1 MRNSP
6 IQSYQQP
13 HQIFEGPKFAERRV
27 SPAEVAADYTK
38 MNEVASH
45 LKIMQDLLKEAS
57 ELGLRREFVSSL
69 NRDFLDTG
77 FEIAVMQTVLTEK
90 ENKELRKQANK
101 IFQEHLERTSPQA
114 LTTAPELA
122 PVEGSIV
129 NKMPFQSAFAYILL
143 DKYIPAQET
152 ALYALGRELNLSGYA
167 QNLFSPLLEVI
178 KTFNSAPI
186 IYNLGSYISQTS
198 GTANFK
204 FGYQMIVDRYEEERL
219 QLRNDI
225 KSAENAQALLKQIS
239 KNIQGNDTLTDDQKK
254 QLQDIVSG
262 YDSELVIML
271 TQMKN
276 LMLNLNSLIFMPG
289 NNEYEA
295 SYKIMGSDFS
305 IITLQD
311 LEHKVV
317 DGEIDVATG
326 TAKGGLLNFFNT
338 CLADVQN
345 YGDLAQT
352 HQLMLELQMRAM
364 QQEWSLVAAS
374 LKLMHNV
381 YRTLIRDRK
390 SVV

>member
-6 IQSYQQP
+6 IQGYQQP

-143 DKYIPAQET
+143 DKYIPAQEI

-239 KNIQGNDTLTDDQKK
+239 KNIQGNATLTDDQKK

-276 LMLNLNSLIFMPG
+276 LILNLNSLIFIPG

-364 QQEWSLVAAS
+364 QQEWSLIAAS
-374 LKLMHNV
+374 LKLIHNV
-381 YRTLIRDRK
+381 YRTLI
-390 SVV
+390 SSY

>member
-1 MRNSP
+1 MKNSP
-6 IQSYQQP
+6 IQGYQQAN
-13 HQIFEGPKFAERRV
+13 QISEGPVFAERRV

-57 ELGLRREFVSSL
+57 DLGLRREFVSSL
-69 NRDFLDTG
+69 KHDFLDTG
-77 FEIAVMQTVLTEK
+77 FELAVIQTVLTEK
-90 ENKELRKQANK
+90 ENKELRREANK
-101 IFQEHLERTSPQA
+101 IFQEHLDRISPQA

-122 PVEGSIV
+122 PVKDSIV

-143 DKYIPAQET
+143 DKYIPSQET

-167 QNLFSPLLEVI
+167 QNLFSPLLETI
-178 KTFNSAPI
+178 KSFNSAPI
-186 IYNLGSYISQTS
+186 VYNLGSYISQTS

-225 KSAENAQALLKQIS
+225 KSAENAQLLLKQIS
-239 KNIQGNDTLTDDQKK
+239 KNIQGNGTLSDAQKK
-254 QLQDIVSG
+254 QLEDIVTG
-262 YDSELVIML
+262 YNNELGIMIN
-271 TQMKN
+271 QMKN
-276 LMLNLNSLIFMPG
+276 LMLNLNALVFIPG
-289 NNEYEA
+289 NSEYEP

-317 DGEIDVATG
+317 DGEIDINTG
-326 TAKGGLLNFFNT
+326 TAKGGLLNFFNN
-338 CLADVQN
+338 CLSDVQN

-364 QQEWSLVAAS
+364 QQEWSLIAAS
-374 LKLMHNV
+374 LKLIHNV
-381 YRTLIRDRK
+381 YRTLI
-390 SVV
+390 SSY

>member
-1 MRNSP
+1 MKNSP

-38 MNEVASH
+38 FNEVASH

-77 FEIAVMQTVLTEK
+77 FEIAVMQQVLTEK

-204 FGYQMIVDRYEEERL
+204 FGYQMILDRYEEERL

-225 KSAENAQALLKQIS
+225 KSAEKAQDLLKRIS
-239 KNIQGNDTLTDDQKK
+239 KNIQGNDTLTHDQKK
-254 QLQDIVSG
+254 QLQDIVRG

-381 YRTLIRDRK
+381 YRTLI
-390 SVV
+390 SSY

>member
-6 IQSYQQP
+6 IQGYQQP

-143 DKYIPAQET
+143 DKYIPAQEI

-239 KNIQGNDTLTDDQKK
+239 KNIQGNATLTDDQKK

-276 LMLNLNSLIFMPG
+276 LMLNLNSLIFIPG

-364 QQEWSLVAAS
+364 QQEWSLIAAS
-374 LKLMHNV
+374 LKLIHNV
-381 YRTLIRDRK
+381 YRTLI
-390 SVV
+390 SSY

>member
-239 KNIQGNDTLTDDQKK
+239 KNIQGN
-254 QLQDIVSG
+254 
-262 YDSELVIML
+262 
-271 TQMKN
+271 
-276 LMLNLNSLIFMPG
+276 
-289 NNEYEA
+289 
-295 SYKIMGSDFS
+295 
-305 IITLQD
+305 
-311 LEHKVV
+311 
-317 DGEIDVATG
+317 
-326 TAKGGLLNFFNT
+326 
-338 CLADVQN
+338 
-345 YGDLAQT
+345 
-352 HQLMLELQMRAM
+352 
-364 QQEWSLVAAS
+364 
-374 LKLMHNV
+374 
-381 YRTLIRDRK
+381 
-390 SVV
+390 

>member
-6 IQSYQQP
+6 IQGYQQP
-13 HQIFEGPKFAERRV
+13 YQIFEGPKFAERRV

-129 NKMPFQSAFAYILL
+129 NKMAFQSAFAYILL

-239 KNIQGNDTLTDDQKK
+239 KNIQGNATLTDDQKK

-276 LMLNLNSLIFMPG
+276 LMLNLNSLIFIPG

-317 DGEIDVATG
+317 DGEIDIATG

-364 QQEWSLVAAS
+364 QQEWSLIAAS
-374 LKLMHNV
+374 LKLIHNV
-381 YRTLIRDRK
+381 YRTLI
-390 SVV
+390 SSY

>member
-1 MRNSP
+1 M
-6 IQSYQQP
+6 
-13 HQIFEGPKFAERRV
+13 
-27 SPAEVAADYTK
+27 
-38 MNEVASH
+38 
-45 LKIMQDLLKEAS
+45 
-57 ELGLRREFVSSL
+57 
-69 NRDFLDTG
+69 
-77 FEIAVMQTVLTEK
+77 
-90 ENKELRKQANK
+90 
-101 IFQEHLERTSPQA
+101 
-114 LTTAPELA
+114 TTAPELA

-204 FGYQMIVDRYEEERL
+204 FGYQMILDRYEEERL

-225 KSAENAQALLKQIS
+225 KSAEKAQDLLKRIS
-239 KNIQGNDTLTDDQKK
+239 KNIQGNDTLTHDQKK
-254 QLQDIVSG
+254 QLQDIVRG

-381 YRTLIRDRK
+381 YRTLI
-390 SVV
+390 SSY

>member
-6 IQSYQQP
+6 IQGYQQP

-57 ELGLRREFVSSL
+57 ELGLRREFVSAL

-239 KNIQGNDTLTDDQKK
+239 KNIQGNATLTDDQKK

-276 LMLNLNSLIFMPG
+276 LMLNLNSLIFIPG

-317 DGEIDVATG
+317 DGEIDIATG

-364 QQEWSLVAAS
+364 QQEWSLIAAS
-374 LKLMHNV
+374 LKLIHNV
-381 YRTLIRDRK
+381 YRTLI
-390 SVV
+390 SSY

>member
-122 PVEGSIV
+122 PVDGSIV

-225 KSAENAQALLKQIS
+225 KSAEKAQALLKQIS

-254 QLQDIVSG
+254 QLQNIVSG

-326 TAKGGLLNFFNT
+326 TAKGGLLTFFNT

-381 YRTLIRDRK
+381 YRTLI
-390 SVV
+390 SSY

>member
-167 QNLFSPLLEVI
+167 QNLFSPFLEVI

-381 YRTLIRDRK
+381 YRTLI
-390 SVV
+390 SSY

>member
-1 MRNSP
+1 
-6 IQSYQQP
+6 
-13 HQIFEGPKFAERRV
+13 
-27 SPAEVAADYTK
+27 
-38 MNEVASH
+38 
-45 LKIMQDLLKEAS
+45 
-57 ELGLRREFVSSL
+57 
-69 NRDFLDTG
+69 
-77 FEIAVMQTVLTEK
+77 
-90 ENKELRKQANK
+90 
-101 IFQEHLERTSPQA
+101 
-114 LTTAPELA
+114 
-122 PVEGSIV
+122 
-129 NKMPFQSAFAYILL
+129 
-143 DKYIPAQET
+143 
-152 ALYALGRELNLSGYA
+152 
-167 QNLFSPLLEVI
+167 
-178 KTFNSAPI
+178 
-186 IYNLGSYISQTS
+186 
-198 GTANFK
+198 
-204 FGYQMIVDRYEEERL
+204 MIVDRYEEERL

-381 YRTLIRDRK
+381 YRTLI
-390 SVV
+390 SSY

>member
-1 MRNSP
+1 MKNSP
-6 IQSYQQP
+6 IQGYQQIN
-13 HQIFEGPKFAERRV
+13 QISEGPVFAERRV

-57 ELGLRREFVSSL
+57 DLGLRREFVSSL
-69 NRDFLDTG
+69 KHDFLDTG
-77 FEIAVMQTVLTEK
+77 FELAVIQTVLTEK
-90 ENKELRKQANK
+90 ENKELRKEANK
-101 IFQEHLERTSPQA
+101 IFQEHLDRISPQA

-167 QNLFSPLLEVI
+167 QNLFSPLLETI
-178 KTFNSAPI
+178 KSFNSAPI
-186 IYNLGSYISQTS
+186 MYNLGSYISQTS

-225 KSAENAQALLKQIS
+225 KSAENAQLLLKQIS
-239 KNIQGNDTLTDDQKK
+239 KNIQGNSSLSDAQKK
-254 QLQDIVSG
+254 QLEDIVTG
-262 YDSELVIML
+262 YNNELSIMIN
-271 TQMKN
+271 QMKN
-276 LMLNLNSLIFMPG
+276 LMLNLNALVFIPG
-289 NNEYEA
+289 NSEYDP

-317 DGEIDVATG
+317 DGEIDINTG
-326 TAKGGLLNFFNT
+326 TAKGGLLNFFNN
-338 CLADVQN
+338 CLSDVQN

-364 QQEWSLVAAS
+364 QQEWSLIAAS
-374 LKLMHNV
+374 LKLIHNV
-381 YRTLIRDRK
+381 YRTLI
-390 SVV
+390 SSYN

>member
-122 PVEGSIV
+122 PVDGSIV

-225 KSAENAQALLKQIS
+225 KSAEKAQALLKQIS

-254 QLQDIVSG
+254 QLQNIVSG

-326 TAKGGLLNFFNT
+326 TAKGGLLTFFNT

-381 YRTLIRDRK
+381 YLTLI
-390 SVV
+390 SSY

>member
-1 MRNSP
+1 MKNSP
-6 IQSYQQP
+6 IQGYQQIN
-13 HQIFEGPKFAERRV
+13 QISEGPVFAERRV

-57 ELGLRREFVSSL
+57 DLGLRREFISSL
-69 NRDFLDTG
+69 QHDFLDTG
-77 FEIAVMQTVLTEK
+77 FELAVIQTVLTEK
-90 ENKELRKQANK
+90 ENKELRKEANK
-101 IFQEHLERTSPQA
+101 IFQEHLDRISPQA

-167 QNLFSPLLEVI
+167 QNLFSPLLETI
-178 KTFNSAPI
+178 KSFNSAPI

-225 KSAENAQALLKQIS
+225 KSAENAQLLLKQIS
-239 KNIQGNDTLTDDQKK
+239 KNIQGNSSLSDAQKK
-254 QLQDIVSG
+254 QLEDIVKG
-262 YDSELVIML
+262 YNNELSIMIN
-271 TQMKN
+271 QMKN
-276 LMLNLNSLIFMPG
+276 LMLNLNALVFIPG
-289 NNEYEA
+289 NSEYDP

-317 DGEIDVATG
+317 DGEIDINTG
-326 TAKGGLLNFFNT
+326 TAKGGLLNFFNN
-338 CLADVQN
+338 CLSDVQN

-364 QQEWSLVAAS
+364 QQEWSLIAAS
-374 LKLMHNV
+374 LKLIHNV
-381 YRTLIRDRK
+381 YRTLI
-390 SVV
+390 SSYN

>member
-381 YRTLIRDRK
+381 YRTLI
-390 SVV
+390 SSY

>member
-6 IQSYQQP
+6 IQGYQQP

-239 KNIQGNDTLTDDQKK
+239 KNIQGNATLTDDQKK

-276 LMLNLNSLIFMPG
+276 LMLNLNSLIFIPG

-317 DGEIDVATG
+317 DGEIDIATG

-364 QQEWSLVAAS
+364 QQEWSLIAAS
-374 LKLMHNV
+374 LKLIHNV
-381 YRTLIRDRK
+381 YRTLI
-390 SVV
+390 SSY

>member
-1 MRNSP
+1 MKNSP
-6 IQSYQQP
+6 IPSYQQP

-381 YRTLIRDRK
+381 YRTLI
-390 SVV
+390 SSY

>member
-6 IQSYQQP
+6 IQGYQQP

-77 FEIAVMQTVLTEK
+77 FEIAVMQTILIEK

-204 FGYQMIVDRYEEERL
+204 FGYQMIVDRYEEELL

-239 KNIQGNDTLTDDQKK
+239 KNIQGNATLTDDQKK

-276 LMLNLNSLIFMPG
+276 LMLNLNSLIFIPG
-289 NNEYEA
+289 SNEYEA

-317 DGEIDVATG
+317 DGEIDIATG

-364 QQEWSLVAAS
+364 QQEWSLIAAS
-374 LKLMHNV
+374 LKLIHNV
-381 YRTLIRDRK
+381 YRTLI
-390 SVV
+390 SSY

>member
-6 IQSYQQP
+6 IQGYQQP
-13 HQIFEGPKFAERRV
+13 YQIFEGPKFAERRV

-239 KNIQGNDTLTDDQKK
+239 KNIQGNATLTDDQKK

-276 LMLNLNSLIFMPG
+276 LMLNLNSLIFIPG

-295 SYKIMGSDFS
+295 SYKIMGLDFS

-317 DGEIDVATG
+317 DGEIDIATG

-364 QQEWSLVAAS
+364 QQEWSLIAAS
-374 LKLMHNV
+374 LKLIHNV
-381 YRTLIRDRK
+381 YRTLI
-390 SVV
+390 SSY

>member
-1 MRNSP
+1 MTNSP
-6 IQSYQQP
+6 IQRYQQSN
-13 HQIFEGPKFAERRV
+13 QIFEGSVFAERRV

-57 ELGLRREFVSSL
+57 NLGLRREFIASL
-69 NRDFLDTG
+69 NQDFLDAG
-77 FEIAVMQTVLTEK
+77 FELAVIQTVLTEK
-90 ENKELRKQANK
+90 ENKELRKEANK
-101 IFQEHLERTSPQA
+101 VFQEHLDRISPQA

-122 PVEGSIV
+122 PVKDSIV

-167 QNLFSPLLEVI
+167 QNLFSPLLETI
-178 KTFNSAPI
+178 KSFNSAPI

-198 GTANFK
+198 DTANFK
-204 FGYQMIVDRYEEERL
+204 YGYQMIVDRYEEECL
-219 QLRNDI
+219 HLKNDI
-225 KSAENAQALLKQIS
+225 KSAENAQLLLKQIS
-239 KNIQGNDTLTDDQKK
+239 KNIQDNASLSDEQKK
-254 QLQDIVSG
+254 QLQDIVKS
-262 YDSELVIML
+262 YDSELVIMIK
-271 TQMKN
+271 QMKN
-276 LMLNLNSLIFMPG
+276 LMLNLSSLIFIPG
-289 NNEYEA
+289 NSEYEP

-311 LEHKVV
+311 LEHIVV
-317 DGEIDVATG
+317 DGEIDIDKG
-326 TAKGGLLNFFNT
+326 TSKGGLLNFFNN

-364 QQEWSLVAAS
+364 QQEWSLIAAS

-381 YRTLIRDRK
+381 YRTLI
-390 SVV
+390 SSY

>member
-1 MRNSP
+1 MKNSP

-38 MNEVASH
+38 FNEVASH

-77 FEIAVMQTVLTEK
+77 FEIAVMQQVLTEK

-381 YRTLIRDRK
+381 YRTLI
-390 SVV
+390 SSY

>member
-239 KNIQGNDTLTDDQKK
+239 KNIQGNDTLADDQKK

-381 YRTLIRDRK
+381 YRTLI
-390 SVV
+390 SSY

>member
-1 MRNSP
+1 MKNSP

-38 MNEVASH
+38 FNEVASH

-77 FEIAVMQTVLTEK
+77 FEIAVMQQVLTEK

-204 FGYQMIVDRYEEERL
+204 FGYQMILDRYEEERL

-225 KSAENAQALLKQIS
+225 KSAEKAQALLKQIS

-254 QLQDIVSG
+254 QLQDIVRG

-276 LMLNLNSLIFMPG
+276 LMLNLNSLIFIPG

-305 IITLQD
+305 IITLQN

-381 YRTLIRDRK
+381 YRTLI
-390 SVV
+390 SSY

>member
-6 IQSYQQP
+6 IQGYQQP

-38 MNEVASH
+38 MNEAASH

-77 FEIAVMQTVLTEK
+77 FEIAVMQTILIEK

-167 QNLFSPLLEVI
+167 QSLFSPLLEVI

-204 FGYQMIVDRYEEERL
+204 FGYQMIVDRYEEELL

-239 KNIQGNDTLTDDQKK
+239 KNIQGNATLTDDQKK

-276 LMLNLNSLIFMPG
+276 LMLNLNSLIFIPG
-289 NNEYEA
+289 SNEYEA

-317 DGEIDVATG
+317 DGEIDIATG

-364 QQEWSLVAAS
+364 QQEWSLIAAS
-374 LKLMHNV
+374 LKLIHNV
-381 YRTLIRDRK
+381 YRTLI
-390 SVV
+390 SSY

>member
-77 FEIAVMQTVLTEK
+77 FEIAVMQTVLTDK

-381 YRTLIRDRK
+381 YRTLI
-390 SVV
+390 SSY

>member
-1 MRNSP
+1 MKNSP

-38 MNEVASH
+38 FNEVASH

-77 FEIAVMQTVLTEK
+77 FEIAVMQQVLTDK

-381 YRTLIRDRK
+381 YRTLI
-390 SVV
+390 SSY